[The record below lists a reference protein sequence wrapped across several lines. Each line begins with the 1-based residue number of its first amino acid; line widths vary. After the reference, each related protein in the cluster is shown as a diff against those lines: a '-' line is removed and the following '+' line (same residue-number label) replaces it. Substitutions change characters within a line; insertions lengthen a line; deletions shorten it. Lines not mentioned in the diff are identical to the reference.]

1 MEHKVRRED
10 KDCNMRQ
17 QRLLMEQVME
27 DDNEND
33 EALLR
38 RQMNKCI
45 QQKQDKSILLQKI
58 RLRFII

>member
-1 MEHKVRRED
+1 
-10 KDCNMRQ
+10 
-17 QRLLMEQVME
+17 MEQVME
-27 DDNEND
+27 DDDEND

-58 RLRFII
+58 RLRFIIYLYHRIY

>member
-1 MEHKVRRED
+1 
-10 KDCNMRQ
+10 MRQ

-27 DDNEND
+27 DDDEND

-58 RLRFII
+58 RLRFIIYLYHRIY

>member
-17 QRLLMEQVME
+17 QRLLMEQE
-27 DDNEND
+27 DDGEND

-58 RLRFII
+58 ILRFII